1 VWFSWGPFELTGSNN
16 KQTQKQKIGK
26 KTKSLGGKE
35 EKKIRK
41 HLRELIAVKRI

>member
-1 VWFSWGPFELTGSNN
+1 VWFNQGPFELTGSNS

-26 KTKSLGGKE
+26 KPKSLGGKE

-41 HLRELIAVKRI
+41 NLRKQIAIRRI